1 MADKKWLL
9 GPGPLEPMP
18 LGMTC
23 KPWYKDKLPSKCFA
37 KHKKML
43 PKLPTP
49 LDSRWWIFVK
59 ERLDDF
65 RKGCPPCEDLITR
78 SPKEGFLP
86 VIAHRVPQHAPKK
99 SQKKL
104 PTEADLFSTL
114 LPAQLAQKAFVE
126 DIEAHL
132 TKHPLAL
139 YPNLEEDLPADLL
152 LKVLDVLDPDGKLED
167 TWAYCQGPRKR
178 TKSPT
183 KLRKKS
189 PAKVYLEPPKKP
201 PVSHPASL
209 HHEDKK
215 SSRKDSLTDPPV
227 HREVPKAIRKSFKWV
242 AAFGN
247 LGTDEALIT
256 KPCEAGWEWPPAQDT
271 VYTKKVTQVPSKVK
285 DSIGLEKMEKIKL
298 PREEGN
304 WERKPQKP
312 QNPYKPSS
320 VEMRYGASY
329 LKPKLWKKLV
339 NDEPSIDP
347 NVLLEDGSFRKKLPE
362 HDILEDLYGTVIAFK
377 EFILSKGY
385 RIPDIPERLFLRKG
399 WKDDSVKTPIHKVI
413 KISQNGDDAREDV

>member
-1 MADKKWLL
+1 M
-9 GPGPLEPMP
+9 
-18 LGMTC
+18 
-23 KPWYKDKLPSKCFA
+23 
-37 KHKKML
+37 
-43 PKLPTP
+43 
-49 LDSRWWIFVK
+49 
-59 ERLDDF
+59 
-65 RKGCPPCEDLITR
+65 
-78 SPKEGFLP
+78 
-86 VIAHRVPQHAPKK
+86 
-99 SQKKL
+99 
-104 PTEADLFSTL
+104 
-114 LPAQLAQKAFVE
+114 
-126 DIEAHL
+126 
-132 TKHPLAL
+132 
-139 YPNLEEDLPADLL
+139 
-152 LKVLDVLDPDGKLED
+152 LDPDGKLED

-183 KLRKKS
+183 KLRKKR

-298 PREEGN
+298 SREEGN

-320 VEMRYGASY
+320 VEMRYGASN

-362 HDILEDLYGTVIAFK
+362 HDILEDLYGTIIAFK